1 MDVEFDGVRAERE
14 GGFVLEIPSLRLR
27 GRRTTAILGPNGSG
41 KTTLLRLI
49 AGLERPRVGRI
60 LFGDSRDRSVRLP
73 WAPKRFARRR
83 QPDPHRSRIAFVFQ
97 EQVFLRRSVRE
108 NLELGLRLRDVDR
121 AEMRARVED
130 AARLLGIAHLLE
142 RRAAHLSGGEG
153 RRVSLARALC
163 LRAPLVLLDEP
174 LEGLDERTY
183 VRLMDELPKLLAAF
197 DATTLLVT
205 HDRHEAMRLAQDL
218 VVMVDGRVHASG
230 DKHDVVTNP
239 RVTPT
244 AEVLGYSVLIVTG
257 RPVAVPP
264 GALRP
269 GAGPLECSMTVEHV
283 LDLVES
289 REIVGRINDV
299 RVHVEWPPASET
311 PSPGDRV
318 TVHAARF
325 YGLD

>member
-14 GGFVLEIPSLRLR
+14 GGFVLDIPSLRLR
-27 GRRTTAILGPNGSG
+27 GTRTTAILGPNGSG
-41 KTTLLRLI
+41 KTTLLRFI
-49 AGLERPRVGRI
+49 AGLDRPRTGRI
-60 LFGDSRDRSVRLP
+60 VFGDSADRSVRLP
-73 WAPKRFARRR
+73 HK
-83 QPDPHRSRIAFVFQ
+83 SRVAFVFQ

-108 NLELGLRLRDVDR
+108 NLELGLRLRGVDK
-121 AEMRARVED
+121 AELRARVED
-130 AARLLGIAHLLE
+130 AAKLLGIAHLLE
-142 RRAAHLSGGEG
+142 RRADHLSGGEG

-183 VRLMDELPKLLAAF
+183 VRLMDELPQLLAAF

-205 HDRHEAMRLAQDL
+205 HDRHEAMRLAEDL

-230 DKHDVVTNP
+230 DKREVVTNP
-239 RVTPT
+239 RVTPV
-244 AEVLGYSVLIVTG
+244 AEVLGYSVLVVNG
-257 RPVAVPP
+257 RRVAVPP

-269 GAGPLECSMTVEHV
+269 GAGGPEWSMVVEHAV
-283 LDLVES
+283 DLVES

-299 RVHVEWPPASET
+299 RVHVEWSPAGET

-318 TVHAARF
+318 TVHATRSCD
-325 YGLD
+325 LD

>member
-14 GGFVLEIPSLRLR
+14 SGFVLEIPSLRLR

-60 LFGDSRDRSVRLP
+60 LFGDSSDRSVRLP
-73 WAPKRFARRR
+73 WGAPKRF
-83 QPDPHRSRIAFVFQ
+83 SFVFQ

-121 AEMRARVED
+121 AEVRARVED
-130 AARLLGIAHLLE
+130 AAKLLGIAHLLE
-142 RRAAHLSGGEG
+142 RRADHLSGGEG

-163 LRAPLVLLDEP
+163 LRAPVVLLDEP

-183 VRLMDELPKLLAAF
+183 VRLMDELPQLLAAF

-205 HDRHEAMRLAQDL
+205 HDRHEAMHLAQDL

-239 RVTPT
+239 RVTPV
-244 AEVLGYSVLIVTG
+244 AEVLGYSVLIVNG
-257 RPVAVPP
+257 RRAAVPP

-299 RVHVEWPPASET
+299 RVHVDWPSASGT

-318 TVHAARF
+318 AVHAARF
-325 YGLD
+325 YDLD

>member
-1 MDVEFDGVRAERE
+1 MDVVFDGVRAERE

-41 KTTLLRLI
+41 KTMMLRLI

-60 LFGDSRDRSVRLP
+60 LFGDSGDRSVRLP
-73 WAPKRFARRR
+73 WAPKRFGRRR
-83 QPDPHRSRIAFVFQ
+83 QPDPHRSRVAFVFQ

-108 NLELGLRLRDVDR
+108 NLELGLRLRDLDR
-121 AEMRARVED
+121 AEVRARVED

-142 RRAAHLSGGEG
+142 RRADHLSGGEG

-183 VRLMDELPKLLAAF
+183 VRLMDELPQLLAAF

-205 HDRHEAMRLAQDL
+205 HDRHEAMGLAQDL

-239 RVTPT
+239 RVTPV
-244 AEVLGYSVLIVTG
+244 AEVLGYAVLIVNG
-257 RPVAVPP
+257 RRVAVPP

-283 LDLVES
+283 LDLVQS
-289 REIVGRINDV
+289 REIVGRIDDV
-299 RVHVEWPPASET
+299 RVHVEWPPASEM

-325 YGLD
+325 YDLD